1 MTKAPQYQ
9 RQQGGTCGAIVCIIS
24 SAPASTLAPQI
35 SISKT
40 NSSASKGGHVEP
52 ACAFFL
58 AGQFPQLAPNITATK
73 GAEAEL
79 AFVISIVDSHSS
91 RGGGIGSL
99 SERDSA
105 SSLPAIHAV
114 LLALT

>member
-1 MTKAPQYQ
+1 MCIVS
-9 RQQGGTCGAIVCIIS
+9 GT
-24 SAPASTLAPQI
+24 PTSTPPPQI
-35 SISKT
+35 SISTT
-40 NSSASKGGHVEP
+40 NSSASKGGHEEP

-58 AGQFPQLAPNITATK
+58 AGQSPHPDPNIAATK

-79 AFVISIVDSHSS
+79 AFVSSVVDSHSS
-91 RGGGIGSL
+91 RGGGIGNL
-99 SERDSA
+99 LERDPA